1 MNDAQQMADAANQ
14 ALAHQ
19 IRQAQDNVYRSAQM
33 VSEVR
38 TRLAERIR
46 QARERL
52 AAITSQR
59 EQLLTR

>member
-1 MNDAQQMADAANQ
+1 
-14 ALAHQ
+14 
-19 IRQAQDNVYRSAQM
+19 M

-38 TRLAERIR
+38 TRLTERIR